1 MLILVTKCNTA
12 CFKFPLH
19 ARNTYQKVIS
29 LDGEQFP
36 IHARNTY
43 QKVICL
49 DGEQFPIH
57 ARNTYQK
64 VISLDGEQFPKVAE
78 SYGGI
83 GLEAKVAAVMG
94 WGQITPLTE
103 KKKNNIK
110 HCVNLIITYYY
121 SIHCKKKK
129 QRN

>member
-12 CFKFPLH
+12 CFKFPL
-19 ARNTYQKVIS
+19 
-29 LDGEQFP
+29 
-36 IHARNTY
+36 
-43 QKVICL
+43 
-49 DGEQFPIH
+49 H

-103 KKKNNIK
+103 KKNQQYYTLRQPHHYI
-110 HCVNLIITYYY
+110 LILH
-121 SIHCKKKK
+121 SL
-129 QRN
+129 